1 MKKFLY
7 MFALVFLLVACDDD
21 DSFVSPN
28 SDSPEEQS
36 SSGKSTDGKSSG
48 GKSSSE
54 KSTAN
59 SSSSRSSSNRY
70 AEDCKGQ
77 PDYVLCDA
85 RDGQLYRT
93 FEYASQVWMAENL
106 NYAMEGSFCY
116 DDQDSNCVKYGRLYL
131 WDVVNDACPEGWH
144 LPYEYEYEELFEAVG
159 GMGTAAMM
167 LKSDTGWYISKDDK
181 GYGGKGIYSFS
192 VLPAGHRQ
200 KEGWRGYYEETFDAF
215 LWMTAEFDDGKT
227 RSVVFTYDRKE
238 PYFRHTD
245 KERSVEEANSIR
257 CIRGA
262 LEKITPIE
270 PSGETGT
277 VTDSRDGQTYKT
289 VKIGDQVWMAENL
302 NYDYNE
308 GSAISVC
315 NDSIDADCKKFGR
328 FYTWSAAVDSAGL
341 FGPEG
346 IGCGDSAWCELPRN
360 FRGICPEGWH
370 LPDSLDYDELI
381 HSMGG
386 TFMASKAMKSI
397 EGWKECDDPQSV
409 VSNGTDKYG
418 FNALPAGYIYTDGRA
433 VSVGVYSVFWTSS
446 PSYKGPWAVGLWL
459 TNCSKGYLT
468 GFSTDRDALNVRCL
482 KN

>member
-48 GKSSSE
+48 GKS
-54 KSTAN
+54 TAS

-106 NYAMEGSFCY
+106 NYAMDGSFCY

-159 GMGTAAMM
+159 GMATAGMM
-167 LKSDTGWYISKDDK
+167 LKSDSGWYVSKDDK

-192 VLPAGHRQ
+192 VLPAGNRQ
-200 KEGWRGYYEETFDAF
+200 TGGMHWYYEETFDAF

-238 PYFRHTD
+238 PYFRYAN
-245 KERSVEEANSIR
+245 KERTVEEANSIR
-257 CIRGA
+257 CVRGT
-262 LEKITPIE
+262 LETITPIE

-277 VTDSRDGQTYKT
+277 MTDSRDGQTYKT

-302 NYDYNE
+302 NFDYNE
-308 GSAISVC
+308 GSAISIC

-346 IGCGDSAWCELPRN
+346 IGCGDSAWCELPKN
-360 FRGICPEGWH
+360 FRGVCPQGWH
-370 LPDSLDYDELI
+370 LPDSLDYAELI
-381 HSMGG
+381 YSMGG
-386 TFMASKAMKSI
+386 TFMASKAMKST
-397 EGWKECDDPQSV
+397 EGWMKCDDPQSV
-409 VSNGTDKYG
+409 EPNGTDKYG
-418 FNALPAGYIYTDGRA
+418 FNALSAGLGYTDGR
-433 VSVGVYSVFWTSS
+433 VPTVGEYATFWTAS
-446 PSYKGPWAVGLWL
+446 PSHKGPWAVGLWL
-459 TNCSKGYLT
+459 TNCGKGYLT
-468 GFSTDRDALNVRCL
+468 GFSTNMDMMNIRCL